1 MGRLQGRVAVIT
13 GAGDGIGEAIARR
26 FALEGAKVSV
36 AEINE
41 SRGRIVT
48 DELAAAYGGN
58 AAFIRTETEKYAR
71 IVKAANIKID

>member
-26 FALEGAKVSV
+26 FALEGAKVIV

-48 DELAAAYGGN
+48 D
-58 AAFIRTETEKYAR
+58 
-71 IVKAANIKID
+71 